1 MYVADEISFKKTQA
15 LGTHSALDIYL
26 FGRRHWFRLPCSL
39 SFFFSF
45 VTPFLSSQLLVA
57 LYRHYSWLQICIDHP
72 HWLRQPLTFVLYP
85 TPPCLHMMRGMAFAT
100 SWLAAASPLT
110 ARWRAGIAMHTLP
123 RPNFC
128 CLEYVQSVYLTYL
141 NALDLT
147 SLCFDR

>member
-1 MYVADEISFKKTQA
+1 
-15 LGTHSALDIYL
+15 
-26 FGRRHWFRLPCSL
+26 
-39 SFFFSF
+39 
-45 VTPFLSSQLLVA
+45 
-57 LYRHYSWLQICIDHP
+57 
-72 HWLRQPLTFVLYP
+72 
-85 TPPCLHMMRGMAFAT
+85 MMKGMAFAT

-128 CLEYVQSVYLTYL
+128 CLEYVQFVYLTYL